1 MTGDAPSLEVIASG
15 EGAVAL
21 GARASVA
28 RVAQY
33 AMLAVLATLVYLLV
47 PDCLLGQEVG
57 ARLKEIG
64 IYTDTPIRGQPFY
77 ALKQQS
83 LSPSDSR
90 ATIYTEWL
98 LPQAGHYTVRYQI
111 YGPSGALYVGNTHP
125 FDASEATWPTW
136 FTFPLPKGEK
146 AKALTG
152 RWKAEVSLNADR
164 LATLSFE
171 LLDRDRRIETDA
183 SIAVFPFIVED
194 EARDVDTGVVAER
207 AETLKATAVYLSS
220 ELQRLFPRVIPPQQ
234 SRTLLGEELTP
245 ADAEKPASRFR
256 VRQRLG
262 ADVAI
267 AGRVT
272 VPAAGAAKVT
282 LEVTVVNLATGL
294 AERFRAALSDE
305 RAGISSRDLME
316 ELTVALLVQP
326 SFLTS
331 LRAQAG
337 QPPKPVLPALGAPPP
352 SLTPAESKGVK
363 GIPEIV
369 KEQADAVVFL
379 RVTAKGGERRVGTGF
394 VVRQTGEILTNFHLM
409 EDAKTVTVK
418 LKNEDVYDE
427 VVLLESDPRRDIAL
441 IKVRAWNLPAV
452 RLGNS
457 DPVQVGERVV
467 AIGNP
472 RGLEQTVTD
481 GLISAIRDTGKGYKL
496 FQMSV
501 PISTGSSGG
510 PLFNMAGEAIGITA
524 AYLEGGQNL
533 NFAIPINY
541 GLALLQGSTPPATG
555 SLSVPQG
562 EPSGVAR

>member
-1 MTGDAPSLEVIASG
+1 MEK
-15 EGAVAL
+15 GAA
-21 GARASVA
+21 
-28 RVAQY
+28 
-33 AMLAVLATLVYLLV
+33 
-47 PDCLLGQEVG
+47 
-57 ARLKEIG
+57 
-64 IYTDTPIRGQPFY
+64 
-77 ALKQQS
+77 
-83 LSPSDSR
+83 
-90 ATIYTEWL
+90 
-98 LPQAGHYTVRYQI
+98 
-111 YGPSGALYVGNTHP
+111 
-125 FDASEATWPTW
+125 
-136 FTFPLPKGEK
+136 
-146 AKALTG
+146 
-152 RWKAEVSLNADR
+152 
-164 LATLSFE
+164 
-171 LLDRDRRIETDA
+171 
-183 SIAVFPFIVED
+183 
-194 EARDVDTGVVAER
+194 AER
-207 AETLKATAVYLSS
+207 AGALKASASYLSS

-245 ADAEKPASRFR
+245 ADAEKPVSRFR

-262 ADVAI
+262 ADIAI
-267 AGRVT
+267 AGRVV
-272 VPAAGAAKVT
+272 VPAAGTAKAT

-316 ELTVALLVQP
+316 KLTVALLVQP

-337 QPPKPVLPALGAPPP
+337 QPPKQVLPAVGVGSSP
-352 SLTPAESKGVK
+352 SLTPSESKSVK

-394 VVRQTGEILTNFHLM
+394 VVRQTGEILTNLHLV

-441 IKVRAWNLPAV
+441 IKVRAWNLPVV

>member
-1 MTGDAPSLEVIASG
+1 
-15 EGAVAL
+15 
-21 GARASVA
+21 
-28 RVAQY
+28 
-33 AMLAVLATLVYLLV
+33 MLAVLATLVYLLA
-47 PDCLLGQEVG
+47 PDRLLGQEVG

-64 IYTDTPIRGQPFY
+64 IYTETPIRGQPFH

-83 LSPSDSR
+83 LSPSDGR
-90 ATIYTEWL
+90 TTIYTEWL

-136 FTFPLPKGEK
+136 FTFALPRGEK
-146 AKALTG
+146 VKAMAG
-152 RWKAEVSLNADR
+152 RWKAEVFLNADR

-171 LLDRDRRIETDA
+171 LLDRDRRIESDA
-183 SIAVFPFIVED
+183 SIAVFPFLVED
-194 EARDVDTGVVAER
+194 EAKDVEEGAAAER
-207 AETLKATAVYLSS
+207 AETLKASASYLSS

-245 ADAEKPASRFR
+245 VDAEKAASRFR

-262 ADVAI
+262 ADIAI
-267 AGRVT
+267 AGRVV
-272 VPAAGAAKVT
+272 VPAAGAAKAT

-294 AERFRAALSDE
+294 TERFRAALSEE
-305 RAGISSRDLME
+305 RVGISSRDLME

-326 SFLTS
+326 SFLAS
-331 LRAQAG
+331 LRVQVG
-337 QPPKPVLPALGAPPP
+337 QPPKPVLPGVGVGSSP
-352 SLTPAESKGVK
+352 SLTPAEPKGVK

-394 VVRQTGEILTNFHLM
+394 VVRQTGEILTNLHLV

-418 LKNEDVYDE
+418 LKNEDVYDD

-441 IKVRAWNLPAV
+441 IKVRGWNLPVV

-457 DPVQVGERVV
+457 DLVQVGERVV